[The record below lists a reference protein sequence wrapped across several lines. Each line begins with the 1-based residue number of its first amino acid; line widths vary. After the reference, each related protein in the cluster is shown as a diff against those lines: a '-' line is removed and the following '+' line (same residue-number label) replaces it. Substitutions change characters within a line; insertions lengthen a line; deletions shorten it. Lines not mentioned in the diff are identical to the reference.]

1 MELSV
6 VISTLNDR
14 ERLLASLDALSNR
27 TPDDTEV
34 IVVNGPSS
42 DGTTGAVRE
51 RDDVDVLVEISE
63 RSSPVSRNAGLEVA
77 RGSVVAFLGG
87 EYAVDPTW
95 YDAIESG
102 IRRGAEVITGP
113 VSGGTTPSIDPKR
126 PKTVARRKVTLF
138 DGDNVAFDRA
148 VLEELDGFDEYV
160 SSGDAD
166 DCAHRVAGL
175 GFDVTW
181 NAEMSVRSEVG
192 TDGGHSTDGPGNT
205 YRSLAYRLTKNYGP
219 RPTIVARCV
228 GSVIRGGITSARAVA
243 SGDGTPTDWAGNGTT
258 VVTNLF
264 VGFRDGIR
272 ARYADRATRR
282 NPHGLSARHDR
293 AVQLY
298 DRR

>member
-14 ERLLASLDALSNR
+14 EQLLASLDALSNR
-27 TPDDTEV
+27 TPDNTEL

-51 RDDVDVLVEISE
+51 RDEVDVLVEISE
-63 RSSPVSRNAGLEVA
+63 RNPSVSRNAGLEVA
-77 RGSVVAFLGG
+77 RGNVIAFLGG

-95 YDAIESG
+95 YDAIESA
-102 IRRGAEVITGP
+102 ISRGAEVVTGP
-113 VSGGTTPSIDPKR
+113 VSGGAIPSINPKR
-126 PKTVARRKVTLF
+126 PKTVARRHVTHF
-138 DGDNVAFDRA
+138 DGNNVAFDRT
-148 VLEELDGFDEYV
+148 VLDALDGFDEYV
-160 SSGDAD
+160 TSGGAR

-181 NAEMSVRSEVG
+181 NAEMSVRSDVG
-192 TDGGHSTDGPGNT
+192 TDGGQSAGEPGEA
-205 YRSLAYRLTKNYGP
+205 YRSIAYRLTKNYGP
-219 RPTIVARCV
+219 RPTVVVRSV
-228 GSVIRGGITSARAVA
+228 GSAIQGGINSARSVA

-258 VVTNLF
+258 VVTNLL
-264 VGFRDGIR
+264 VGFRDGMR
-272 ARYADRATRR
+272 ARYADRTSCK

-293 AVQLY
+293 AVRLY